1 MTYKG
6 GETNYNENFLIN
18 LGYAMQSGVW
28 AYHSTSSDLFFVLGC
43 VLEKIHVING
53 SGMKE
58 SNQAFQKRFDLVL
71 LKTYN

>member
-6 GETNYNENFLIN
+6 GETNYNENFFIN
-18 LGYAMQSGVW
+18 PGCAMQSGVW
-28 AYHSTSSDLFFVLGC
+28 ACHSTSSNLFFVLGC

-58 SNQAFQKRFDLVL
+58 SNQFLKRFDSVL
-71 LKTYN
+71 LKTCN